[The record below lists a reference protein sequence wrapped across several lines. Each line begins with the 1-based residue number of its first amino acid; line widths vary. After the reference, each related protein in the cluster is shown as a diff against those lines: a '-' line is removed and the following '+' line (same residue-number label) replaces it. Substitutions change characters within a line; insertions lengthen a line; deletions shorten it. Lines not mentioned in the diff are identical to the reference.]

1 MTNVSIDYQIVKNN
15 TDQTNY
21 CFQPVMYPEKVYKSS
36 MCPRM
41 TCLLWLR
48 PMLTRKIRKCIAP
61 SCWMINDG
69 TYNEAKKVFDE
80 KFKKNEKL
88 HFQKIQQTNQKTHKN
103 IVLKTRWGLKRGRS
117 TRRAR
122 FFNASWAWEIILCT
136 GWVRQGSSLSQELSL
151 CPGCWYN
158 IYK

>member
-1 MTNVSIDYQIVKNN
+1 MWIVIGFLKTYLKYVVFFVGMTNVSIDYQIVKNN
-15 TDQTNY
+15 TGQTNY

-80 KFKKNEKL
+80 KFKKNEKPHL
-88 HFQKIQQTNQKTHKN
+88 QKIQQTNQKK
-103 IVLKTRWGLKRGRS
+103 KTTK
-117 TRRAR
+117 
-122 FFNASWAWEIILCT
+122 ILF
-136 GWVRQGSSLSQELSL
+136 S
-151 CPGCWYN
+151 
-158 IYK
+158 K

>member
-1 MTNVSIDYQIVKNN
+1 MWIVIGFLKTYLKYVVFFVGMTNVSIDYQIVKNN
-15 TDQTNY
+15 TGQTNY

-80 KFKKNEKL
+80 KFKKNEKP
-88 HFQKIQQTNQKTHKN
+88 HFQKIQQTNQKK
-103 IVLKTRWGLKRGRS
+103 KTTK
-117 TRRAR
+117 
-122 FFNASWAWEIILCT
+122 ILF
-136 GWVRQGSSLSQELSL
+136 S
-151 CPGCWYN
+151 
-158 IYK
+158 K